1 MRRVLLGGTF
11 DPPHVAHLV
20 AGEVAYRQLGADT
33 VTFIPAGAPW
43 QKAGRGVSAGVHRL
57 EMTRCA
63 TEGVDYFEADERE
76 VLRDGW
82 TYTIDTL
89 ESFDAGDELIL
100 VMGADAAAGL
110 SGWHRYGDILERATV
125 AVLPRPGTEIS
136 RVEQAIGPVVWLDM
150 PLLDISGTEIRVR
163 MSTGRP
169 IRFLV
174 TDAVWRY
181 ILANGL
187 YRPREPDRTV
197 ATRL

>member
-43 QKAGRGVSAGVHRL
+43 QKADQGVTDGVHRL

-63 TEGVDYFEADERE
+63 TEGVGYFEADDRE

-82 TYTIDTL
+82 TYTVDTL
-89 ESFDAGDELIL
+89 ESFDPADELIV

-110 SGWHRYGDILERATV
+110 PGWHRYGDILERATV
-125 AVLPRPGTEIS
+125 AVLPRPGTEI
-136 RVEQAIGPVVWLDM
+136 RQVEEAIGPVVWLDM
-150 PLLDISGTEIRVR
+150 PLLDISGTEIRAR
-163 MSTGRP
+163 MAADRP

-174 TDAVWRY
+174 ADPVWRY
-181 ILANGL
+181 IAENGL
-187 YRPREPDRTV
+187 YRP
-197 ATRL
+197 